1 MDAGTR
7 QPQDLTGARRQEWAS
22 FLKALAAKKVVRGR
36 SAGLG
41 NNNTIDLYSFLTE
54 GTRVPARVLAGLHW
68 FVKLSGAAWDLN
80 DLGRMPI
87 AGKEGPSQAAVA
99 EPSMVEEL
107 EHRIVRLY
115 ESGDP
120 RWSCLLVDWLIM
132 SGWAAPAH
140 FPDGWSW
147 AEASIEAY
155 GALSAAKT
163 RRQVTLFSQEA
174 FRSLV
179 RPETTYSWRRVV
191 PSMGTLL
198 SLQEVD
204 LVSLGDWQDRGK
216 VAASAAA
223 LPLYYSGTRYA
234 LSVRN
239 KHLVLVEMS
248 RCLSF
253 DSWQEVSRDRLDAS
267 DSWLQDMKAEKVR
280 LDGTTIWKD
289 LVGTP
294 GQWQSVLSLP
304 PERDASLPSFADI
317 FLQGLRLFPCPPMRD
332 GIEAPGDVP
341 SVITAPEEAP
351 AGATRREPPGLNL
364 VLRRSP
370 SLRRAPIEVTAQGQE
385 DAPQG
390 ARGGECAIRSGSRQ
404 AASMVGPSG
413 WVYDLIVREVSAPSS
428 FIKLPCSSVGA
439 TRKEQPRGTKRP
451 RQDDEEHFDL
461 GERIGRRTL
470 AEPCR
475 RRRRSSAAEPAITAM
490 AQSPS
495 ARGGIVLPGALHSQW
510 NITSG
515 ARHEEDFQAILPLV
529 KYTLW
534 EGDNALVQVQAKLLA
549 EGFSNLEELRFLFDN
564 EEHVGRWVALTD
576 LDTMLE
582 DAELR
587 DVKLAFWKRKLGEN
601 LFPEEVE
608 TEEAVPSGAVG
619 PPTPPPPQV
628 SHFREGNKANGK
640 RTAAV
645 LKDGTRL
652 CPDF

>member
-132 SGWAAPAH
+132 SGCLRHLDDPI
-140 FPDGWSW
+140 DGLLLGFQRQ
-147 AEASIEAY
+147 AEPEPASIEAY

-413 WVYDLIVREVSAPSS
+413 WVYDLIVREALFPE
-428 FIKLPCSSVGA
+428 IAL
-439 TRKEQPRGTKRP
+439 Q
-451 RQDDEEHFDL
+451 
-461 GERIGRRTL
+461 
-470 AEPCR
+470 
-475 RRRRSSAAEPAITAM
+475 ITAM

-534 EGDNALVQVQAKLLA
+534 EGDNALVQEVQAVSGVIAGRASAWEQVQAKLLA

>member
-413 WVYDLIVREVSAPSS
+413 WVYDLIVREALFPE
-428 FIKLPCSSVGA
+428 IAL
-439 TRKEQPRGTKRP
+439 Q
-451 RQDDEEHFDL
+451 
-461 GERIGRRTL
+461 
-470 AEPCR
+470 
-475 RRRRSSAAEPAITAM
+475 ITAM